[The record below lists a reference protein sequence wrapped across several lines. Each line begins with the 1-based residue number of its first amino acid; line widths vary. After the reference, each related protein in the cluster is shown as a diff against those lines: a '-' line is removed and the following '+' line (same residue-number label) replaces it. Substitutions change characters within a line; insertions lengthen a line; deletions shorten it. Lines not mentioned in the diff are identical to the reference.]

1 MIGGGYTGAG
11 IITTVTYDAPSGA
24 NSWGV
29 IGVNLD
35 EFPVANFKAV
45 AQCAS
50 P

>member
-1 MIGGGYTGAG
+1 MGAG
-11 IITTVTYDAPSGA
+11 IVTTVTYDAPSGV

-35 EFPVANFKAV
+35 EIAVANFRAV